1 VNSNR
6 CTVTA
11 ADLDEAGLGVG
22 ASEGKRVHVADLLPG
37 ETAEVA
43 IDHASPHRAEAWGR
57 IVRRVGSNSPDRVE
71 PACPA
76 FGRCGGCVWQHLGY
90 AAQLD
95 AKRDR
100 VVASLAEVP
109 AVRDGSVTISA
120 VRPSPEQLGY
130 RNKGK
135 YVAGRSGPHVVLGA
149 YAPRSHHVIDTL
161 GCRVVVPV
169 IDEVATWVRGAAE
182 TARLEPYDEATR
194 LGELRYVVVRE
205 SAGDVMIALIVTST
219 TSRAKLEIV
228 AAALSKHPAVRGL
241 VSIANDRR
249 DGAIVPS
256 GVSAQVL
263 FGHGHLVETLAGLK
277 LAVGAGEFVQV
288 NRAQAHAMYARATE
302 LASEA
307 HPNRGGGNAPLRG
320 VRAVDLYAGLGGF
333 GLHLPR
339 AGALGAAIDLD
350 REAIAHLRRA
360 AERASLPLTPIA
372 ADAGDVSEEVHAQ
385 LGTPDIV
392 VVNPPRK
399 GLSDGTRKLLV
410 ALDAATL
417 IYVSCGPESLG
428 RDLVALAARGWNPD
442 VIEPFDLMPGTAQIE
457 TLVRL
462 VRAE

>member
-6 CTVTA
+6 CEVTA
-11 ADLDEAGLGVG
+11 TGLDEAGLGTG
-22 ASEGKRVHVADLLPG
+22 TSDGRRVHVADLLPG
-37 ETAEVA
+37 EAAEVA

-57 IVRRVGSNSPDRVE
+57 IVRRLGPTSVARVP

-76 FGRCGGCVWQHLGY
+76 FGRCGGCVWQHLSY
-90 AAQLD
+90 DAQLV

-100 VVASLAEVP
+100 VVAALADVP
-109 AVRDGSVTISA
+109 AIRDGSVTVSA
-120 VRPSPEQLGY
+120 VRPSPAQLGY

-135 YVAGRSGPHVVLGA
+135 YVAGSSGGHVILGA

-182 TARLEPYDEATR
+182 TADLEPYVEATQA
-194 LGELRYVVVRE
+194 GELRYVVVRE
-205 SAGDVMIALIVTST
+205 AAGDVMVALIVTAQT
-219 TSRAKLEIV
+219 PRAKLERV
-228 AAALSKHPAVRGL
+228 ANAVSKHPAVRGL
-241 VSIANDRR
+241 VSIVNDRR

-256 GVSAQVL
+256 GASAQVL
-263 FGHGHLVETLAGLK
+263 FGHGHLVEELAGVK
-277 LAVGAGEFVQV
+277 LAVGAGEFVQI

-302 LASEA
+302 LAA
-307 HPNRGGGNAPLRG
+307 ARHPNRGGGNAPLRG
-320 VRAVDLYAGLGGF
+320 IRAVDLYAGLGGF
-333 GLHLPR
+333 GLHLAR
-339 AGALGAAIDLD
+339 AGAEVVAVEID

-360 AERASLPLTPIA
+360 AERAQLPLIPIA
-372 ADAGDVSEEVHAQ
+372 ADAGDVSDEVHAQ

-410 ALDAATL
+410 ALDAETL

-428 RDLVALAARGWNPD
+428 RDLVALAARGWNAD